1 MLNDCL
7 EVEKKSLSSSQR
19 CLSVCQI
26 KVRVLNSSLYEK
38 GEEQSRPEEK
48 KRDVRVYAV
57 CRGGRCVRCGAVG
70 LEIIA
75 LTILARRGKKRTKW
89 MSRAR
94 LTCSP
99 PTRVT
104 FAREVWNSAACFNQ
118 PASLILCLCAIPCSK
133 QQESACSQWRYEPLR
148 NTLSWINFLNW
159 MCLDEALIVSFIYSW
174 FACVFAS

>member
-1 MLNDCL
+1 MSLFCWNACFANTADGDGNQFANNTNSSSLQNITQNSKDALLCVLIPFIYFGLFMLNDCL
-7 EVEKKSLSSSQR
+7 EVEEKSLSSSQR

-38 GEEQSRPEEK
+38 GEEQSRSEEK
-48 KRDVRVYAV
+48 KRDVRVYTV

-75 LTILARRGKKRTKW
+75 LTILARRRKKRTKL

-104 FAREVWNSAACFNQ
+104 FAREA
-118 PASLILCLCAIPCSK
+118 
-133 QQESACSQWRYEPLR
+133 
-148 NTLSWINFLNW
+148 
-159 MCLDEALIVSFIYSW
+159 
-174 FACVFAS
+174 